1 MKKKLLSLVLAGA
14 MVASTSVSAFATTN
28 TTNVD
33 VFEGKESTTQID
45 IKGDIYNE
53 QNKPV
58 AGTVT
63 VTVPT
68 STTFTVD
75 KNGVLTA
82 PDIVITNNGDETVS
96 VIAESFNDPTAA
108 DNINIV
114 AESEFAS
121 GAENVDRK
129 KVTLKLIGDNTYS
142 LKSVKGVSETGIYN
156 SDGSA
161 PAGQNPVL
169 GNVRAKSNLSIS
181 MEGKAGKQGE
191 ALEEG
196 VSDNFKLVLKIKKEK

>member
-14 MVASTSVSAFATTN
+14 MVASTSVSAFAEAN
-28 TTNVD
+28 TRNVN

-45 IKGDIYNE
+45 IKGDIYNGE
-53 QNKPV
+53 NKPV

-82 PDIVITNNGDETVS
+82 PDIVIRNNGEETVS
-96 VIAESFNDPTAA
+96 IIAESFNDSTAG

-114 AESEFAS
+114 PEGDFALGETS
-121 GAENVDRK
+121 VDRK
-129 KVTLKLIGDNTYS
+129 KVSLKLIGQNTYH
-142 LKSVKGVSETGIYN
+142 LKSVKQDGEKGIYTA
-156 SDGSA
+156 DGS
-161 PAGQNPVL
+161 PAGENPVL
-169 GNVRAKSNLSIS
+169 GNVRANSDLTIKV
-181 MEGKAGKQGE
+181 EGKAGKKDNALTE
-191 ALEEG
+191 A
-196 VSDNFKLVLKIKKEK
+196 VTDNFQLVLKLKKEK